1 MTGVLDPD
9 ERFRVIEPAAGLDQ
23 AGDVL
28 DVRLLR
34 VVAPPRRVVLLSRK
48 QLGSNPFRAVA
59 PGAMVAGVVIDGA
72 DVPLLDHVAAAG
84 VVRHLVFQQTIVPN
98 VSSGKKIHS
107 GLERRDGIR
116 TSASEKCLIHGLPS
130 EAVIGIEKNI
140 LFRLH
145 QCKYN
150 VKWHHLPKTKDV

>member
-1 MTGVLDPD
+1 MSDADHVSLKSLQQLGTLLVRFQQVVEPLRVVQDEFRGVELVTGVLDPD

-34 VVAPPRRVVLLSRK
+34 VVAPPRRVVLLRRQ

-59 PGAMVAGVVIDGA
+59 PGAVVAGVVIDGA

-84 VVRHLVFQQTIVPN
+84 VVRHLVFQQAIVPN
-98 VSSGKKIHS
+98 VSSGKKRFT
-107 GLERRDGIR
+107 L
-116 TSASEKCLIHGLPS
+116 A
-130 EAVIGIEKNI
+130 
-140 LFRLH
+140 
-145 QCKYN
+145 
-150 VKWHHLPKTKDV
+150 